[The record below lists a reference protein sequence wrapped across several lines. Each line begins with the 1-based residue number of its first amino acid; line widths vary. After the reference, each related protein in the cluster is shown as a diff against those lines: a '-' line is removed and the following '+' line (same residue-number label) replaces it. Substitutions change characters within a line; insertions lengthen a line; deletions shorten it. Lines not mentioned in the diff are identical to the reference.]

1 MMSLIGDLA
10 FALGTFIVLGGI
22 VIEGI
27 KQC

>member
-1 MMSLIGDLA
+1 MTALIGDLA
-10 FALGTFIVLGGI
+10 FALGVFVVLGCI